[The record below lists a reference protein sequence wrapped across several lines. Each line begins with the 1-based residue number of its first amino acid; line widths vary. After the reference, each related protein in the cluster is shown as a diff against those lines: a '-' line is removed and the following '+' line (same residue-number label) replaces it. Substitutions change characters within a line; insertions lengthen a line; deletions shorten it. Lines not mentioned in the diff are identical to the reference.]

1 MFLLMFLATYFPDVG
16 KCVVCVQN
24 RSAVFPQV
32 ALLLLVRDTR
42 AWKLYSKKLHLRC
55 YPEHLELFAS
65 KSNVSFG

>member
-42 AWKLYSKKLHLRC
+42 A
-55 YPEHLELFAS
+55 
-65 KSNVSFG
+65 